1 MSQSEMVKS
10 NNLAVVVLA
19 AGISKRLGSCKQ
31 LVNYNGETLLRVTVK
46 KALEISNDVYVVLG
60 YKKDVCEKE
69 LENLDVTTVFNENY
83 KKGMG
88 TSISCGIKVTQK
100 FKNSMILLCDQP
112 FMPVSHLKKLCEK
125 IDNNHIISSLSSKGL
140 KKTVPA
146 IFPRAF
152 YDYLIKLDE
161 DFGAKYLLQ
170 NEKSIDILLKEEF
183 SLDIDTKEDKEKLLK
198 DSLIVQ

>member
-1 MSQSEMVKS
+1 MVKS
-10 NNLAVVVLA
+10 NNLAVIVLA
-19 AGISKRLGSCKQ
+19 AGMSKRLGSCKQ
-31 LVNYNGETLLRVTVK
+31 LVNYKGETLLRGTVK
-46 KALEISNDVYVVLG
+46 KALEISNDVHVVLG

-88 TSISCGIKVTQK
+88 TSISSGIKATQK

-125 IDNNHIISSLSSKGL
+125 IDNNHIISSLSSKSL

-152 YDYLIKLDE
+152 YDSLIKLDE

-198 DSLIVQ
+198 DNLIVQ